1 MSDLIIWS
9 PSMSVG
15 VDILDDDHKRIMV
28 LINKLHEAM
37 LEGKG
42 KKLLGEIFDGL
53 IAYIK
58 LHFDSE
64 EALLEQNN
72 YPDVGAQKSMHR
84 EMDQKVQSIAQ
95 QFRDDP
101 DSVRPMEDLCFLRD
115 WWVDHIMNSDQKYT
129 AFLNERGVR

>member
-64 EALLEQNN
+64 EAL
-72 YPDVGAQKSMHR
+72 
-84 EMDQKVQSIAQ
+84 
-95 QFRDDP
+95 
-101 DSVRPMEDLCFLRD
+101 
-115 WWVDHIMNSDQKYT
+115 
-129 AFLNERGVR
+129 

>member
-72 YPDVGAQKSMHR
+72 YPDVSAQKSMHR

-101 DSVRPMEDLCFLRD
+101 DSVRPMEVLCFLRD

-129 AFLNERGVR
+129 AFLHEQGVR